1 MMHAARSIV
10 VAVLLVSASG
20 SCVAPALTGDRAPLT
35 IATGGP
41 GGVYHPVGNAIC
53 RMFNLAEGRAPAR
66 CVTRLSEGSVAN
78 LHHVRRGGSA
88 FGLSQSDVAYAA
100 YRGEG
105 PFTAVGPD
113 TELRTVIALHPEA
126 LAVIARA
133 DAGIRRFADL
143 RGKRISVGRSG
154 ASSVAA
160 ARDLLAAYGWT
171 TSSFAR
177 FLSLELAEQNRALC
191 SNRVDAIIVSAAQ
204 PSGFIQEATIGC
216 PARLLR
222 LEGPAIGRL
231 LAAQPYY
238 VASLIPG
245 GLYDGNPNDV
255 PTFGTRVLLVTSARE
270 SDDLVHGVVKAV
282 LENFAD
288 FRRLHPALFTLRPS
302 DLVPDGDVT
311 PIHPGAAKYYRE
323 AGLSR

>member
-1 MMHAARSIV
+1 MRAARSIV
-10 VAVLLVSASG
+10 LAAFLASASA
-20 SCVAPALTGDRAPLT
+20 SCVAPALNGDRAPLT

-53 RMFNLAEGRAPAR
+53 RIFNLAEEGSTAR

-78 LHHVRRGGSA
+78 VRRVRRGEA
-88 FGLSQSDVAYAA
+88 ALGLSQSDVAYAA

-133 DAGIRRFADL
+133 DAGIRRFEDL

-154 ASSVAA
+154 ASSVVAHD
-160 ARDLLAAYGWT
+160 DLLAAYGWT
-171 TSSFAR
+171 ASDFAR
-177 FLSLELAEQNRALC
+177 SLSLGLAEQNRALC
-191 SNRVDAIIVSAAQ
+191 GGSVDAIVFQAAQ

-216 PARLLR
+216 PARLLH

-231 LAAQPYY
+231 LAAHPYY
-238 VASLIPG
+238 VASVIPG
-245 GLYDGNPNDV
+245 GMYDGNPNDI

-270 SDDLVHGVVKAV
+270 PEDLVYAVVKAV
-282 LENFAD
+282 FENFAD
-288 FRRLHPALFTLRPS
+288 FRRLHPALFTLKPS
-302 DLVPDGDVT
+302 DLVPGGGVM
-311 PIHPGAAKYYRE
+311 PIHPGAAKYYRD